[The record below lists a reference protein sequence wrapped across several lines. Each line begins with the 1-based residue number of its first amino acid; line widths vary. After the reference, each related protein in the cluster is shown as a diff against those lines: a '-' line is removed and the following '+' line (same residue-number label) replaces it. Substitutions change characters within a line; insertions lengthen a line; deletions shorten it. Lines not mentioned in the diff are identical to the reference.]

1 IYKNGFPY
9 TVDESEL
16 PVRLPD
22 VQSYKPT
29 GSGDSPLAAVED
41 FVNTPE
47 GKRETNTM
55 PGWAGS
61 SWYFLRYM
69 DPHNKERF
77 VGEDKEKFWKQVD
90 FYLGGSEHAT
100 GHLLYSRFWQNFLFD
115 RGFVSANEPFKKL
128 INQGMIQGKSSY
140 IYRLSYEYNS
150 GFMGAGEEFFEKF
163 PKIYVSKEIAER
175 YESGKA
181 TDKDQ
186 LQIDNAISKAKQI
199 LIDTK
204 KFGTMDFSGNIAKI
218 HVEISL
224 IENDTLDTEA
234 FKQKSRL
241 GNENSIFVIDPEIGK
256 FYCTSEV
263 EKMSKSKYNVV
274 TPDELIE
281 KQGCDAFRMYEMFL
295 GPIEQSKPWN
305 TEGID
310 GVSRFLR
317 KLWNLYHSQNGEF
330 YVSDEKAEKDEL
342 KILHTAIKKIRE
354 DIERFSLNTCVSA
367 FMIAVN
373 DLSSKKCNK
382 REILEPFIILLSP
395 LAPHVA
401 EEIWS
406 KLGHDESIAK
416 VDFPVLN
423 EEYLVES
430 SFEYPLSIN
439 GKMRM
444 KLELPLALSKEEVE
458 KEVHN
463 QDLSRWT
470 EGKPL
475 KKVIVV
481 HGKIINVVV

>member
-1 IYKNGFPY
+1 
-9 TVDESEL
+9 
-16 PVRLPD
+16 
-22 VQSYKPT
+22 
-29 GSGDSPLAAVED
+29 
-41 FVNTPE
+41 
-47 GKRETNTM
+47 
-55 PGWAGS
+55 
-61 SWYFLRYM
+61 
-69 DPHNKERF
+69 
-77 VGEDKEKFWKQVD
+77 
-90 FYLGGSEHAT
+90 
-100 GHLLYSRFWQNFLFD
+100 
-115 RGFVSANEPFKKL
+115 
-128 INQGMIQGKSSY
+128 
-140 IYRLSYEYNS
+140 
-150 GFMGAGEEFFEKF
+150 
-163 PKIYVSKEIAER
+163 
-175 YESGKA
+175 
-181 TDKDQ
+181 
-186 LQIDNAISKAKQI
+186 
-199 LIDTK
+199 
-204 KFGTMDFSGNIAKI
+204 
-218 HVEISL
+218 
-224 IENDTLDTEA
+224 
-234 FKQKSRL
+234 
-241 GNENSIFVIDPEIGK
+241 
-256 FYCTSEV
+256 
-263 EKMSKSKYNVV
+263 V

-281 KQGCDAFRMYEMFL
+281 KQGCDSFRMYEMFL